1 MGALTRKWEPVP
13 TVGLPLYRCLG
24 VCGHIATGE
33 AEMAAHDEESHDEPE
48 DQR

>member
-1 MGALTRKWEPVP
+1 MGALGARTGGKWEPVP

-33 AEMAAHDEESHDEPE
+33 VEMAAHDAESHG
-48 DQR
+48 R